1 MRRAA
6 PIVAFLLAA
15 MLAAEPAMSQIRLK
29 KKRLQPLIDPYENG
43 TLYDRRRSEP
53 EFLDPLPE
61 DEQPYEAAED
71 PFAYEDGPPPAVIPP
86 SRAVRIAMSV
96 VPGAKPIG
104 VRLLPRGVYAVTLRA
119 KGRVEKVFVD
129 AETGDIR

>member
-1 MRRAA
+1 
-6 PIVAFLLAA
+6 

-29 KKRLQPLIDPYENG
+29 KKRLQPLFDPYENG
-43 TLYDRRRSEP
+43 SVYDQWRSAP
-53 EFLDPLPE
+53 DILDPLPE
-61 DEQPYEAAED
+61 DEQSYDTAQDPLDYGAE
-71 PFAYEDGPPPAVIPP
+71 PPPAVIPP

-96 VPGAKPIG
+96 VPGAKPVG

-119 KGRVEKVFVD
+119 NGRVEKIFVD